1 MNPGMV
7 EQALWLAL
15 PVIAGG
21 ALHIAVLRLGVLRR
35 LAGVPL
41 DGGVTLRGRRLFGEN
56 KTLRGALVMV
66 AATML
71 CAWIQAIVAEQAD
84 WARALELLE
93 FGRRHPLVWGA
104 LLGVGYIVGELP
116 NSFLKRQLDIAPGA
130 RGPGWLG
137 GVFWV
142 ADQVDS
148 LFGVLVFMS
157 AVWVPPISVVAWL
170 SGITLVVHPAM
181 ALVMFAL
188 GLKSRVG

>member
-1 MNPGMV
+1 MSATLAV
-7 EQALWLAL
+7 QALWLAL

-21 ALHIAVLRLGVLRR
+21 ALHIAVLRLGVLPG
-35 LAGVPL
+35 LAAVPL
-41 DGGVTLRGRRLFGEN
+41 DGGVTLRGRRVLGEN

-71 CAWIQAIVAEQAD
+71 CAWVQAVVTERAE

-93 FGRRHPLVWGA
+93 FGRRHPFAWGA
-104 LLGVGYIVGELP
+104 LLGAGYIVGELP

-130 RGPGWLG
+130 RAPGGLG
-137 GVFWV
+137 GVFWL
-142 ADQVDS
+142 ADQLDS
-148 LFGVLVFMS
+148 LFGVLVFMC
-157 AVWVPPISVVAWL
+157 AVWVPPAAVVAWL
-170 SGITLVVHPAM
+170 AGITLVVHPAM